1 MPLALCHF
9 SPDSLPSLPHLPRLF
24 NFLLYFLSL
33 PSCLSFPSFPLP
45 LPSAMTRVCRKSVVV
60 PASPLSFALAGTTA
74 SVYTRAFVFVGL
86 CARVF
91 FPLIY

>member
-1 MPLALCHF
+1 
-9 SPDSLPSLPHLPRLF
+9 
-24 NFLLYFLSL
+24 
-33 PSCLSFPSFPLP
+33 
-45 LPSAMTRVCRKSVVV
+45 MTRVCRKSVVV